1 MMATLYTGGTIRTMT
16 APDATVEALLTDDR
30 GHIVFAGDLEQARDR
45 ARSMVTVGARHPE
58 ERDLAG
64 ACLMPGF
71 IDSHSHFAGMGQRL
85 TDADLAGCADFAEI
99 GTRLKTFLAAHPL
112 PAGGVLHGF
121 NYDQN
126 ELAEGVHPDR
136 HVLDALL
143 GDVPTVIAHVSG
155 HVIICNTALLKLIGL
170 DLQQSEAPAGGVY
183 GRDENGE
190 LNGYFA
196 ETPAIMPIL
205 MHPAV
210 MPKKGIEG
218 LVGAIQDEYA
228 SHGITTCQDGATA
241 PGYAERFVKL
251 AEAHKLKLDLTCYP
265 MMGQDLDAVFDSV
278 GSYASGGTSEGIQY
292 LNHLRFGGVKL
303 FVDGSPQARGAWLSE
318 PYKPLPA
325 SAHANANTNTSE
337 PAGYR
342 GAGILSDEAMRAFLD
357 HALERGWKVMAHCNG
372 DAASE
377 QFLTQYTA
385 AYRASSKPDK
395 FDLRPVMVHCQLTR
409 RDQYARMAAVHMI
422 PSIFVSHCWFW
433 GDAHIKNL
441 GFKRA
446 SRISAVHDALSYNLP
461 FTFHTDSP
469 IVPPDLIFAA
479 WCAMTRVTK
488 YGVALDQTQCVGA
501 WEAFSAITRNAA
513 YQYGEEARKGTLEA
527 GKLADMTILDTD
539 PLAVSTQPGPH
550 DPQQDRAEAAVRV
563 RKLHVLETIKEGT
576 TVWTA

>member
-16 APDATVEALLTDDR
+16 APDATAEALLTDDR
-30 GHIVFAGDLEQARDR
+30 GRIVFVGGLDEARDR
-45 ARSMVTVGARHPE
+45 AGAMITVGGRKPQE
-58 ERDLAG
+58 CDLAG

-99 GTRLKTFLAAHPL
+99 GSRLTEFLAAHPL
-112 PAGGVLHGF
+112 PQGGVLHGF

-136 HVLDALL
+136 HVLDSLL

-155 HVIICNTALLKLIGL
+155 HVIVCNTALLRLIGL
-170 DLQQSEAPAGGVY
+170 ELDAEAPAGGVY
-183 GRDENGE
+183 GTDADGK

-210 MPKKGIEG
+210 MPSKSVED
-218 LVGAIQDEYA
+218 LAEDIQNEYA

-265 MMGQDLDAVFDSV
+265 MMGQDLDAVFESV

-318 PYKPLPA
+318 PYEPLPA
-325 SAHANANTNTSE
+325 SANSSE

-385 AYRASSKPDK
+385 AYHASTTLGK

-409 RDQYARMAAVHMI
+409 HDQYARMAAVHMI

-441 GFKRA
+441 GFARA
-446 SRISAVHDALSYNLP
+446 SRISAVHDALDYDLP

-488 YGVALDQTQCVGA
+488 HGVQLDRSQCVGA

-527 GKLADMTILDTD
+527 GKIADLTILDAD
-539 PLAVSTQPGPH
+539 PLAASA
-550 DPQQDRAEAAVRV
+550 DSAEAAARV
-563 RKLHVLETIKEGT
+563 RERNVLATIKEGT

>member
-1 MMATLYTGGTIRTMT
+1 MATLYTGGTIRTMS
-16 APDATVEALLTDDR
+16 APDATAEALLTDDR
-30 GHIVFAGDLEQARDR
+30 GHIAFVGSLAEARDR
-45 ARSMVTVGARHPE
+45 AESMIAVGGRGVQ

-85 TDADLAGCADFAEI
+85 TDADLAGCADFDEI
-99 GTRLKTFLAAHPL
+99 AARLKAFLAAHPL

-121 NYDQN
+121 NYDHN

-136 HVLDALL
+136 RVLDAAL

-155 HVIICNTALLKLIGL
+155 HVIICNTALLKLVGL
-170 DLQQSEAPAGGVY
+170 NRDAEAPEGGVY
-183 GRDENGE
+183 GRDENDD
-190 LNGYFA
+190 LTGYFA

-205 MHPAV
+205 MHSAV
-210 MPKKGIEG
+210 MPRQTLGDLAE
-218 LVGAIQDEYA
+218 AIQNDYA

-241 PGYAERFVKL
+241 PGYAEQFVKL
-251 AEAHKLKLDLTCYP
+251 AEAHQLKIDVTCYP
-265 MMGQDLDAVFDSV
+265 MMGQDLDAVFESV

-292 LNHLRFGGVKL
+292 SNHLRFGGVKL

-318 PYKPLPA
+318 PYMPLP
-325 SAHANANTNTSE
+325 TSVHSNE
-337 PAGYR
+337 PAGYH
-342 GAGILSDEAMRAFLD
+342 GAGIVSDEAMRAILD

-372 DAASE
+372 DQASE

-385 AYRASSKPDK
+385 AYHASSRHNKIE
-395 FDLRPVMVHCQLTR
+395 LRPVMVHCQLTR
-409 RDQYARMAAVHMI
+409 HDQYARMAAVHMI

-441 GFKRA
+441 GFARA
-446 SRISAVHDALSYNLP
+446 SRISAVHDALDYNLP

-479 WCAMTRVTK
+479 WCAMTRITK
-488 YGVALDQTQCVGA
+488 QGVELDPAQRIGA
-501 WEAFSAITRNAA
+501 WDAFRAITRNAA
-513 YQYGEEARKGTLEA
+513 YQYGEEASKGTLEA
-527 GKLADMTILDTD
+527 GKLADLTILDADT
-539 PLAVSTQPGPH
+539 LAASADST
-550 DPQQDRAEAAVRV
+550 EAAARV
-563 RKLHVLETIKEGT
+563 RALNVLETIKEGT